1 MRRRRRGGSDG
12 AFVRAGPYG
21 PWFFDAPGR
30 TLRFGARHG
39 RFEHAPSVGR
49 PMTQPPG
56 PGNGLRDTFRTLGGL
71 GTVGLSFVF
80 AIFIGVAAG
89 YFLMTKF
96 GLGRWVFFLFFIFGV
111 AAGVLNV
118 YRTAGR
124 FLK

>member
-1 MRRRRRGGSDG
+1 
-12 AFVRAGPYG
+12 
-21 PWFFDAPGR
+21 
-30 TLRFGARHG
+30 
-39 RFEHAPSVGR
+39 
-49 PMTQPPG
+49 MTPP
-56 PGNGLRDTFRTLGGL
+56 PQQSSSLRDTFRALGGL

-89 YFLMTKF
+89 YFLMTRF